1 MMRPGAYEIAA
12 SVRERYVPAR
22 EEFSVLRQLT
32 VQQGQVIEPESD
44 LEREIATMQARIEE
58 LDAKLDQTK
67 NRTAPRSPTWR
78 PGDEQDDRCRA
89 GRPIMG

>member
-12 SVRERYVPAR
+12 SVRERYVPAK
-22 EEFSVLRQLT
+22 EFSVLRQLT

-44 LEREIATMQARIEE
+44 LGREIATMQARIEE